1 MMPTN
6 TPQEATPWCYQS
18 VVFDLD
24 GVLIDSEPIF
34 EQAAK
39 RLLGRR
45 GLQWEPQVAHAMMGT
60 PAKQAFAYFRESYQ
74 LPESIEELAAE
85 SSVDFYEA
93 LRESPIP
100 LMAGVVDLLDRLQ
113 SKNVPLAI
121 ATSSS
126 RRYIDRVFGPHG
138 LLQRFGFVLTC
149 EDVEMGKPHPE
160 VYQKAANRLGHA
172 PADMIVLEDSV
183 NGVRAAKAAGARCIA
198 LPHERV
204 QKEGLLGADLIIPNL
219 LDKRLGQLLNA

>member
-1 MMPTN
+1 MMPN
-6 TPQEATPWCYQS
+6 NALKEVAPWSYQS

-45 GLQWEPQVAHAMMGT
+45 GLQWKPQIAHAMMGT
-60 PAKQAFAYFRESYQ
+60 PAKQAFTYFREFYQ

-85 SSVDFYEA
+85 SSVDFYAA

-100 LMAGVVDLLDRLQ
+100 LMAGVVALLDRLQ

-138 LLQRFGFVLTC
+138 LLPRFGFVLTC
-149 EDVEMGKPHPE
+149 EDVEKGKPHPE
-160 VYQKAANRLGHA
+160 VYQKAAHRLGHG
-172 PADMIVLEDSV
+172 PEHMIVLEDSV

-198 LPHERV
+198 VPHERV

-219 LDKRLGQLLNA
+219 LDERLTQVLNT